1 MAGVVGKISCSKVRD
16 LLRFPDFDDSNYLE
30 KKKKSVSFTL
40 QRSQEMMNQPGDLAL
55 HQHQWATLIFSS
67 NEGQS
72 LHRRSGWDLKAP
84 VLVVPRVALARLAME
99 NEKNK
104 KPSAIKPNQQSAKKR
119 LTLKD
124 GALSTPGSATGTISS
139 PIDLSNVKLSLG
151 SNPFAV
157 MSTETS
163 IIGSSS
169 YGSGRG
175 GGGSCKRS
183 GSGEDGWEVSQF
195 WIACSRS
202 CSHSSYRSIARSD
215 SLLKSK
221 MSTIRKRRRKTKLTL
236 YVALYNYSDT
246 LQTLP
251 D

>member
-1 MAGVVGKISCSKVRD
+1 
-16 LLRFPDFDDSNYLE
+16 
-30 KKKKSVSFTL
+30 
-40 QRSQEMMNQPGDLAL
+40 MMNQPGDLAL

-72 LHRRSGWDLKAP
+72 LHRRLGWDLKAP

-99 NEKNK
+99 NEKKNK
-104 KPSAIKPNQQSAKKR
+104 QKAISHQTQSAIRQKKKEKR

-221 MSTIRKRRRKTKLTL
+221 MSTIRKRRKTKLTL

>member
-1 MAGVVGKISCSKVRD
+1 
-16 LLRFPDFDDSNYLE
+16 
-30 KKKKSVSFTL
+30 
-40 QRSQEMMNQPGDLAL
+40 MMNQPGDLAL

-72 LHRRSGWDLKAP
+72 LHRRLGWDLKAP

-99 NEKNK
+99 NEKKK

-221 MSTIRKRRRKTKLTL
+221 MSAIRKRRKTKLTL